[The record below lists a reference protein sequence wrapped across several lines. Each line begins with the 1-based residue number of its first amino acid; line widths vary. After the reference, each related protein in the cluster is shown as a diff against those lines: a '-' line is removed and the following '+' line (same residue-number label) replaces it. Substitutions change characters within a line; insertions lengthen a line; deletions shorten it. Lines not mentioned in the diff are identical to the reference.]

1 MIKNILAKINHVCVK
16 FSLILFSLVF
26 NTMVFYGIE
35 KGRRFVDWH
44 IKSAVNLKEFPLK

>member
-1 MIKNILAKINHVCVK
+1 MPVLS

-44 IKSAVNLKEFPLK
+44 IKSAVNLKVISH

>member
-1 MIKNILAKINHVCVK
+1 MLALI
-16 FSLILFSLVF
+16 FLLILCSLVF

-35 KGRRFVDWH
+35 KGWRFVDWH